1 MRTLATLVMGI
12 TIALPGVAVPAT
24 QTPSI
29 PSVNGKPMTADRNGQ
44 VHVGDCRRL
53 AKQIIHFENVKAM
66 AQERNDAL
74 WTAGTEAH
82 ITQLEGRWNERCY
95 NGVDP
100 WQVAFNRLL
109 KEAAEAAIRYFT
121 WNGF

>member
-66 AQERNDAL
+66 AEERNDAL
-74 WTAGTEAH
+74 WARGTQAH
-82 ITQLEGRWNERCY
+82 INHLEGQWNNLCY
-95 NGVDP
+95 DGIDE
-100 WQVAFNRLL
+100 WQVAFNKLV
-109 KEAAEAAIRYFT
+109 KTAAEAAIRYFT
-121 WNGF
+121 WSGF